1 MLHFD
6 SDYMEGA
13 HPTVMQRLLE
23 TNLEQ
28 TVGYGEDEYSRRAAD
43 LIREACGCPDA
54 LVRFL
59 VGGTQTNATVID
71 GLLHQYEGVMAAETG
86 HINNFE
92 AGAVESSGHKILI
105 VPNHEGKVAAY
116 DVERFLTDFYDN
128 ENHQHM
134 VSPGTIHI

>member
-13 HPTVMQRLLE
+13 HPQVMQRLVE

-28 TVGYGEDEYSRRAAD
+28 TVGYGEDEYTRRAAD

-59 VGGTQTNATVID
+59 VGGTQANATVID
-71 GLLHQYEGVMAAETG
+71 GLLQQYEGIMA
-86 HINNFE
+86 
-92 AGAVESSGHKILI
+92 SD
-105 VPNHEGKVAAY
+105 VAQLMTLS
-116 DVERFLTDFYDN
+116 V
-128 ENHQHM
+128 
-134 VSPGTIHI
+134 I

>member
-13 HPTVMQRLLE
+13 HPVVMQRLVE

-28 TVGYGEDEYSRRAAD
+28 TVGYGEDEYSRLAAN

-105 VPNHEGKVAAY
+105 VP
-116 DVERFLTDFYDN
+116 
-128 ENHQHM
+128 
-134 VSPGTIHI
+134 